1 VATALKRGVSQ
12 CVSIN
17 VTGGL
22 DTHFGTQ
29 LTHAQNQRVGW
40 NALGDLVTDL
50 RNSAHPSGG
59 NFMDHTT
66 ILVFSEFSRTPLI
79 NASGGR
85 DHHLTNSCMLLGKGI
100 KHNTVFGKSGDVGL
114 SAGIIDHATG
124 MPSSTGQIIQ
134 PDHVIATVMKAA
146 GIDYS
151 ITRVEP
157 LKGLLAT

>member
-1 VATALKRGVSQ
+1 MN
-12 CVSIN
+12 I
-17 VTGGL
+17 TGGL

-40 NALGDLVTDL
+40 NALADLVTDL
-50 RNSAHPSGG
+50 RGSPHPSGG

-66 ILVFSEFSRTPLI
+66 VMVFSEFSRTPLI
-79 NASGGR
+79 NAAGGR
-85 DHHLTNSCMLLGKGI
+85 DHHITNSCMLLGKGI

-114 SAGIIDHATG
+114 SAGVVDYATG
-124 MPSSTGQIIQ
+124 LPSPTGFQIL
-134 PDHVIATVMKAA
+134 PEHVIATVMKAA

-157 LKGLLAT
+157 LAGLLA